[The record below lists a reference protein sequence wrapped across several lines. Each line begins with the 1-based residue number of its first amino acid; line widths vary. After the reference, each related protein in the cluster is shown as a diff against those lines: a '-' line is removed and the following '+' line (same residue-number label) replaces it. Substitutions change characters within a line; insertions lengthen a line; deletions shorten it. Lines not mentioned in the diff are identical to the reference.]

1 MLSSNEQTIYTY
13 KGHIPA
19 LDGIRGL
26 AIVMVMVSHFLFR
39 NLFPSDVSYNLLQ
52 SGWLGVDLFF
62 VLSGFLIT
70 GILSDT
76 RERKDGYWLSFVR
89 RRALRI
95 MPLYYFSVIVTY
107 LTIVFVEKTPDR
119 LNGYDSFA
127 WFFTF
132 TPNIAM
138 ALKGN
143 WLSHSNI
150 FSLNHLWSVAIEE
163 QFYLVWPLVVY
174 LLPPRALLMLCAI
187 LVHFSSD
194 LRHMTDNLFDQRWS
208 MAAYMMPYCRM
219 DGLATG
225 SFLAVFL
232 RLGWQSFV
240 PYERWVLRILLVWM
254 GYRTL
259 HDVSYGSTHYIGTL
273 SAITFGA
280 LLFLALNPHPKAFV
294 RRFCENAFLR
304 HLGKYS
310 YALYVFHDMMKMQ
323 WEQWFGQWLFNRG
336 WYPFWQ
342 QTTYIL
348 LAFGGSYLLARASW
362 VLIEKPFLKL
372 KKQAA

>member
-1 MLSSNEQTIYTY
+1 MLNSNEQTIYTFR
-13 KGHIPA
+13 GHIPA

-26 AIVMVMVSHFLFR
+26 AIAMVMVSHFLFR
-39 NLFPSDVSYNLLQ
+39 NLFPDDLSYNLVQ

-76 RERKDGYWLSFVR
+76 RERKDGYWSGFVK

-95 MPLYYFSVIVTY
+95 MPLYYFSVIITY
-107 LTIVFVEKTPDR
+107 LTIVFVEKTPER
-119 LNGYDSFA
+119 LHGYDAFT

-138 ALKGN
+138 AFKGD
-143 WLSHSNI
+143 WLSHSNV
-150 FSLNHLWSVAIEE
+150 FSLNHLWSVAVEE
-163 QFYLVWPLVVY
+163 QFYLLWPLVVRF
-174 LLPPRALLMLCAI
+174 LPPRALLLLCALI
-187 LVHFSSD
+187 VHFSCD

-208 MAAYMMPYCRM
+208 LAAYMMPYCRM

-240 PYERWVLRILLVWM
+240 PYERWILRILLVWM

-259 HDVSYGSTHYIGTL
+259 HDVGYGSTHYIGTL
-273 SAITFGA
+273 SALTFGA
-280 LLFLALNPHPKAFV
+280 LLFLALNPHPKALV
-294 RRFCENAFLR
+294 RRFCENGFLR

-323 WEQWFGQWLFNRG
+323 WEQWFGQWIFNRG
-336 WYPFWQ
+336 WHPFWQ
-342 QTTYIL
+342 QMSYIL
-348 LAFGGSYLLARASW
+348 LAFAGSYLLARASW
-362 VLIEKPFLKL
+362 VLIEKPFLNL
-372 KKQAA
+372 KGKT